1 MAAQKPTDTSNGAE
15 ALLTT
20 KQRFDIPELELVN
33 GSRLKNV
40 SIGYETYGTL
50 NEAGTNAIFVPHYFS
65 GTSHAA
71 GRYEPNDPEPG
82 YWDALIGP
90 GKALDTKRYFVVSA
104 DSLCNLHVRHPK
116 VITTGPAS
124 IDPDTGK
131 PYGSRFPVVQIAD
144 FVKTQKLLCDSL
156 GIKQLHA
163 VVGPSMGALQALE
176 WTASYPD
183 FVERAVC
190 VIGAGLCTPA
200 YLIEGLNM
208 WQAPIRL
215 DPNFNGGDYY
225 EGAGPIAGLEQAF
238 KQIIFTARHSG
249 WAERLFGQRVWDK
262 DHPPAN
268 DIDSF
273 FSIEV
278 AIDRLAHERSQFAD
292 ANSLLRLAR
301 AVQLFSVEA
310 KKEKIKA
317 RFLFLPAKSDLLMLP
332 EFAKKGADELRNL
345 GLEAQLFELDGEGGH
360 LDGLEKIAQAA
371 GTIRR
376 FLEN

>member
-1 MAAQKPTDTSNGAE
+1 MANAPQNSAE
-15 ALLTT
+15 ALLTE
-20 KQRFDIPELELVN
+20 KKRFIIPELELVN

-40 SIGYETYGTL
+40 EIGYETYGTL
-50 NEAGTNAIFVPHYFS
+50 NAAGTNAIFVPHYFS

-71 GRYEPNDPEPG
+71 GRYTSQDPEPG

-90 GKALDTKRYFVVSA
+90 GKALDTNRYFVVSA
-104 DSLCNLHVRHPK
+104 DSLCNLHYHHPK
-116 VITTGPAS
+116 VTTTGPAS

-131 PYGSRFPVVQIAD
+131 PYGSRFPVVQLGD
-144 FVKTQKLLCDSL
+144 FVNSQKHLCDSL

-176 WTASYPD
+176 WTARFPD

-190 VIGAGLCTPA
+190 VIGAGLSTPA
-200 YLIEGLNM
+200 YLVQGLNL
-208 WQAPIRL
+208 WQAPIRM
-215 DPNFNGGDYY
+215 DPNFRGGDYY
-225 EGAGPIAGLEQAF
+225 DGPAPTTGLEQSF
-238 KQIIFTARHSG
+238 KQIIFTARHAG
-249 WAERLFGQRVWDK
+249 WAERLFGQRIWDK
-262 DHPPAN
+262 DHPPTK
-268 DIDSF
+268 DLDSY

-278 AIDRLAHERSQFAD
+278 AIDRLAKERSQFAD

-301 AVQLFSVEA
+301 AVQLFSVESR
-310 KKEKIKA
+310 KEKIKA

-332 EFAKKGADELRNL
+332 EYAKKGAEELRNL

-360 LDGLEKIAQAA
+360 LDGLEKISQAA

-376 FLEN
+376 FLDN